1 MTSFLFRA
9 GTGTAGDISKQVN
22 LNVETGFLNP
32 NFVPAAFG
40 LPVKIVNGKFE
51 AIQTGDTDTDFYG
64 ILTRQAPGIGGAL
77 DNSFGDGTPNPATAQ
92 GIMVEGYALVVC
104 GEGTP
109 VRGNNVYMRVVA
121 APGLE
126 VGDLEADEDVGNNV
140 LLNNVVF
147 SVDGK
152 DANNI
157 TEIRIKN

>member
-32 NFVPAAFG
+32 NFVPAAYG
-40 LPVKIVNGKFE
+40 LPVKIFNGKFE
-51 AIQTGDTDTDFYG
+51 AIQTGDTDADFYG

-92 GIMVEGYALVVC
+92 GIMVEGYGLV
-104 GEGTP
+104 